1 MSLHKAGTLVIDEDQ
16 KSHKKDQVW
25 AKLVPVSQGLSTA

>member
-1 MSLHKAGTLVIDEDQ
+1 MSLHKAGTLVMEDEQKSDQ
-16 KSHKKDQVW
+16 KDKVW